1 MHAAHSGQVGSS
13 GWTDVEGRLRARGGV
28 ARWSELVG
36 SPRDGA
42 HLAAAVSAGTVLRV
56 SRGTYALSGVDPA
69 VVTAHVHR
77 ARLGCASA
85 AHFLRLDVLTPPTTP
100 HLSVPRSRGATPSAA
115 RDHHPARLHRED
127 LGAGRGDERWPVV
140 TLPQALARML
150 LCQPADHALVTI
162 DSALARGLV
171 TPGDIR
177 AALPARAPVH
187 ARMTLARADGR
198 AQSPIETI
206 ARLALRAAGFQ
217 VEPAHHVDGVGYVDL
232 LVEGCVVVELDGFAY
247 HSRRGEYRT
256 DRRRDRAL
264 VALGLTVLRFTYE
277 DVVSAPGRL
286 AADVRA
292 TLTRRSVGR

>member
-1 MHAAHSGQVGSS
+1 M
-13 GWTDVEGRLRARGGV
+13 

-36 SPRDGA
+36 SPADGT
-42 HLAAAVSAGTVLRV
+42 HLAAAVSAGTVLRI
-56 SRGTYALSGVDPA
+56 SRGTYALPGADPA
-69 VVTAHVHR
+69 VVTAYVHR

-85 AHFLRLDVLTPPTTP
+85 AHFLRLDVLTPPTLP

-115 RDHHPARLHRED
+115 RNRHPARLHRED
-127 LGAGRGDERWPVV
+127 LGAARGDERWPVV

-150 LCQPADHALVTI
+150 LCQPAHHALVTI
-162 DSALARGLV
+162 DSALARRLV
-171 TPGDIR
+171 TPGDVL

-187 ARMTLARADGR
+187 ARLTLDLADGR

-217 VEPAHHVDGVGYVDL
+217 VEPAHHVEGVGYVDL

-247 HSRRGEYRT
+247 HSRRVEYRN

-277 DVVSAPGRL
+277 DVISTPGRL
-286 AADVRA
+286 ATDVRA
-292 TLTRRSVGR
+292 ALARRSAAR